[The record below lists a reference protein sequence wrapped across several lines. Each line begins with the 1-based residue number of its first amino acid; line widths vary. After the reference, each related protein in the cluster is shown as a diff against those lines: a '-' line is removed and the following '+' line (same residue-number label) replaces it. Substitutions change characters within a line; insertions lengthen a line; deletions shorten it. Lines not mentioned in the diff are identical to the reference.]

1 MLINATHPDEVRV
14 AVLDGAVL
22 ENYQTEVAEQG
33 LTRGNIYRGVIS
45 NIQPSLNAAFIDYGA
60 EKNGFLAIQDVVPE
74 AYYRAP
80 KNPKRPAIDEVLEQG
95 MPVVVQVQK
104 EAEGQKGSSVT
115 TNLSLAGRYLVLT
128 PFDTTRGVSRKV
140 EDDDTRKKLRQAAS
154 SLDVPEGSG
163 FIVRTN
169 ALDQNKAALARDLA
183 TLVRLWRRIEEE
195 AVRPAPRG
203 QEKRLLYNDQ
213 DLLLRA
219 LRDHLDASM
228 DEILVDTDAA
238 YEKAE
243 QYMHAFLPRSKT
255 QLLRYAERAPLFER
269 FDVEHQI
276 DRIFERTANLP
287 SGGYVVIDRTE
298 ALTAIDVNSGKSTRG
313 ATQADTALQTNLEAA
328 REVARQLR
336 LRDIGGLVVVDFI
349 DMRASKSQ
357 RRLEKELKDAMKDD
371 RARFTVGR
379 ISPNGLLEIN
389 RQRIQQSLDR
399 RAQTHCSVCEGTG
412 RVPAL
417 ETVFQQLLRR
427 IEARAAVAPIRGVR
441 LSLHPDVAEAFRSSR
456 RGDIGELERQFDL
469 KVEIVPTRRV
479 AEHAQEFEWL
489 DRDRSMPG
497 PAPVWTVTTL
507 ADEVRWRA
515 PLVPSAGDLPLAA
528 TAAVRFSDE
537 PIAVGRR
544 DRGGEARRGGRSEKA
559 PAGRGERMARPERG
573 GRRGG
578 KRGRGGRGPGRD
590 RQDPAVLDAVPAPA
604 DGGIVERTVG
614 EVAGR
619 PAEGAESKRRRRR
632 GGRRRNGRREE
643 TNGANV
649 LPSGESRPEPE
660 SGPPSES

>member
-1 MLINATHPDEVRV
+1 MLINATHPEEVRV

-45 NIQPSLNAAFIDYGA
+45 NIQPGLNAAFIDYGA
-60 EKNGFLAIQDVVPE
+60 DKNGFLAIQDVVPE
-74 AYYRAP
+74 AFYRAP
-80 KNPKRPAIDEVLEQG
+80 QNPKRPAIDEVLEQG

-104 EAEGQKGSSVT
+104 EAEGGKGASVT

-128 PFDTTRGVSRKV
+128 PFDDTRGVSRKV
-140 EDDDTRKKLRQAAS
+140 EDDDTRRKLRQAAS
-154 SLDVPEGSG
+154 SLELPKGFG

-183 TLVRLWRRIEEE
+183 TLVRLWKRIEEE
-195 AVRPAPRG
+195 AVREAPRG
-203 QEKRLLYNDQ
+203 REKRLLYNDQ

-228 DEILVDTDAA
+228 DEILVDTDGA

-269 FDVEHQI
+269 FNVEQQI
-276 DRIFERTANLP
+276 DRIFERTASLP
-287 SGGYVVIDRTE
+287 TGGYVVIDRTE
-298 ALTAIDVNSGKSTRG
+298 ALTAIDVNSGKATRA
-313 ATQADTALQTNLEAA
+313 ATQAETALQTNLEAA

-349 DMRASKSQ
+349 DMRAPKSQ
-357 RRLEKELKDAMKDD
+357 RRVEKELRDAMNDD

-399 RAQTHCSVCEGTG
+399 RAQSACAVCEGTG
-412 RVPAL
+412 RVPSL

-427 IEARAAVAPIRGVR
+427 IEARAAVAPIRGVK
-441 LSLHPDVAEAFRSSR
+441 LSLHPDVAEAFRASR
-456 RGDIGELERQFDL
+456 KKDIGEVERQFDL
-469 KVEIVPTRRV
+469 RVEVIPTRRV

-489 DRDRSMPG
+489 DRGPGNPGPG
-497 PAPVWTVTTL
+497 PAWTAT
-507 ADEVRWRA
+507 EVPEERRWHA
-515 PLVPSAGDLPLAA
+515 PLVPPADELGLIREP
-528 TAAVRFSDE
+528 VFRDE
-537 PIAVGRR
+537 P
-544 DRGGEARRGGRSEKA
+544 D
-559 PAGRGERMARPERG
+559 ERG
-573 GRRGG
+573 GRRAGRG
-578 KRGRGGRGPGRD
+578 NRRGERNEPRGRRARGRE
-590 RQDPAVLDAVPAPA
+590 RQRPAVLDVVPAN
-604 DGGIVERTVG
+604 
-614 EVAGR
+614 
-619 PAEGAESKRRRRR
+619 GAEAGAAASGEKPRTNGEKRGPGGAREGRNKRRR
-632 GGRRRNGRREE
+632 GGRRRERGGAPATPDNGGGP
-643 TNGANV
+643 GAA
-649 LPSGESRPEPE
+649 P
-660 SGPPSES
+660 PPSSPPPDAP